1 MYEFVRIV
9 WSILAVSIIFLVFL
23 HSPKGDGL
31 ASIGGQAQMF
41 SGTKTA
47 EANLNRFTWA
57 IVVLFVAATFVL
69 SRGPAPAPKL
79 ETAPATPPAAPSIP
93 SQL

>member
-1 MYEFVRIV
+1 MYEVVRIA
-9 WSILAVSIIFLVFL
+9 WSILAVSMIFLVFL

-57 IVVLFVAATFVL
+57 VVVLFVAATFVL
-69 SRGPAPAPKL
+69 SRSPAPTVVPAAPP
-79 ETAPATPPAAPSIP
+79 TAPAIP

>member
-1 MYEFVRIV
+1 MYEFVRVV

-57 IVVLFVAATFVL
+57 IVVLFVATTFVL
-69 SRGPAPAPKL
+69 SRGPASTPRPAAVP
-79 ETAPATPPAAPSIP
+79 PSPPAIP

>member
-9 WSILAVSIIFLVFL
+9 WAILAVSIIFLVFL

-69 SRGPAPAPKL
+69 SRGPVP
-79 ETAPATPPAAPSIP
+79 TSSRPATPPAAPAIP
-93 SQL
+93 AQL